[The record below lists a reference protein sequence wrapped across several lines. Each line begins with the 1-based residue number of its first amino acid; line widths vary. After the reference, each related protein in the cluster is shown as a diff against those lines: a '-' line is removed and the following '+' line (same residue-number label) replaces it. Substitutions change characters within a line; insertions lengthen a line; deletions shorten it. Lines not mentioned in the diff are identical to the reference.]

1 MVSNNYIADRLR
13 ELRKHAGLDVDTV
26 GKGVGRSG
34 KTISAWETG
43 RNVPS
48 ADMLISICKFFGVD
62 IDYFYPPEVTR
73 NANGDFAPLSPEE
86 QELVS
91 LYRSSNAHG
100 REQMMVFSRGC
111 AATYPLNQAVSA
123 SA

>member
-13 ELRKHAGLDVDTV
+13 KLRKNAGLDVDTV

-48 ADMLISICKFFGVD
+48 ADMLISICKFFEVD

-73 NANGDFAPLSPEE
+73 QSHADGKRSSEE
-86 QELVS
+86 LNLLVF
-91 LYRSSNAHG
+91 YRSMNSEG
-100 REQMMVFSRGC
+100 RARLMEQAEFL
-111 AATYPLNQAVSA
+111 AARHPLNKARAV
-123 SA
+123 